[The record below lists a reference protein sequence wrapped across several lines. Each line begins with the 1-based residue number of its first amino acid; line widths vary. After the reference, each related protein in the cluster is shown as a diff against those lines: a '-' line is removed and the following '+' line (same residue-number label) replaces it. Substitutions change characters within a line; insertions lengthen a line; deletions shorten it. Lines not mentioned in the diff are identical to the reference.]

1 MKSQVIPELT
11 RISSKGQVVIPSRIR
26 EKMGIES
33 GNVFAILTPRKGNM
47 LVLRKINSKS
57 LQADLST
64 LREIEKAWVEIEGK
78 QTRRATKKHFL
89 EELETW

>member
-26 EKMGIES
+26 AKLGIES
-33 GNVFAILTPRKGNM
+33 GNVFAILAPRKGNM
-47 LVLRKINSKS
+47 LILRKIDSKS
-57 LQADLST
+57 LQADLSV
-64 LREIEKAWVEIEGK
+64 LGEVEKAWGEIEGK
-78 QTRRATKKHFL
+78 QARRATRKDFL